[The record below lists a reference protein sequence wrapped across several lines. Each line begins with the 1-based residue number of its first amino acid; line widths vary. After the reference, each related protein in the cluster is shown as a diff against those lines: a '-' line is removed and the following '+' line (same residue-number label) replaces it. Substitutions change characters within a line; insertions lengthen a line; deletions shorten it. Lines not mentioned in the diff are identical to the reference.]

1 MTLTRHLLPHLLILL
16 TSSMPLLAQDTGFI
30 QQAKGT
36 LIPEPIAALR
46 QPARPAPDAAGAVVF
61 DLHGNFWT
69 LVPDISGKYKQLYVL
84 PAQAAEAWQA
94 DTLSQLPKANWRWL
108 ITDAF
113 GMLWVANETQVLRMD
128 PHHPQVGWQDLS
140 ADSAFPQDAITAI
153 SSSPNG
159 AVLVALKQGTLLELD
174 RVQPKGATRPRNQL
188 NAFEAPERI
197 QKVVTAD
204 DGAIWVQSGNKTY
217 RQPPAADAWQHNWQ
231 CIARMPSGTH
241 DLSGDVLDGK
251 FYMDW
256 AITGDFGYPSTG
268 TMHTKLLT
276 FDPVSK
282 HWSTAADY
290 GLPRGYCGVA
300 ALDAKIWTISGAAT
314 NADGERFNSTL
325 TQVFDPTSGSMTT
338 GPELPVAIPSCIALS
353 SGTRLYVLGYPKGTD
368 RPLKLYSIGP
378 GESDWRSEPDG
389 PIGGGSSF
397 GTELDGKL
405 YTVVGHR
412 YLAIFDTATSSWETS
427 VAPHSP
433 RSPAVGHYQGE
444 IWVMG
449 GRNSESEDV
458 SYIFSPKT
466 KQWRKGPQLPR
477 KLIWGCA
484 FNIDGQLYLNGGY
497 GYGGRGF
504 NNVTYR
510 LRPKD

>member
-1 MTLTRHLLPHLLILL
+1 MIHLRHLLPLSLIVL
-16 TSSMPLLAQDTGFI
+16 TSSLPLLAQDHGFI
-30 QQAKGT
+30 LQAKGT
-36 LIPEPIAALR
+36 QIPEPMAVVPPA
-46 QPARPAPDAAGAVVF
+46 ARPAPDGAGAVVF

-69 LVPDISGKYKQLYVL
+69 LVPDISGKSKQLYVL
-84 PAQAAEAWQA
+84 PAQTAEAWQA
-94 DTLSQLPKANWRWL
+94 DTLSQLPKENWRWL
-108 ITDAF
+108 VADVF
-113 GMLWVANETQVLRMD
+113 GMLWVANDKHLLRMD
-128 PHHPQVGWQDLS
+128 PHRPEAGWQDIS
-140 ADSAFPQDAITAI
+140 ADSTFPQDSIAALGLAP
-153 SSSPNG
+153 SG
-159 AVLVALKQGTLLELD
+159 AALVALKQGTLLEVD
-174 RVQPKGATRPRNQL
+174 RFQPKGARRPYNQL
-188 NAFEAPERI
+188 TAVDAPAGI
-197 QKVVTAD
+197 QKVVTAN
-204 DGAIWVQSGNKTY
+204 DGAIWVQAKNKTY
-217 RQPPAADAWQHNWQ
+217 RQAPAADAWQRNWQ
-231 CIARMPSGTH
+231 AIAYLPSGTH

-268 TMHTKLLT
+268 AMHTKLLA
-276 FDPVSK
+276 FDPASK

-300 ALDAKIWTISGAAT
+300 ALDGTIWTISGAAT

-325 TQVFDPTSGSMTT
+325 TQIFDPTSGQMTE
-338 GPELPVAIPSCIALS
+338 GPALPVAIPSCIALS
-353 SGTRLYVLGYPKGTD
+353 SGTRLYVLGYPQGKD
-368 RPLKLYSIGP
+368 HALKLYSIGP

-389 PIGGGSSF
+389 PIGGGSSY

-405 YTVVGHR
+405 YTVVDHR

-458 SYIFSPKT
+458 SYIFSPKSQ
-466 KQWRKGPQLPR
+466 QWRKGPQLPR

-497 GYGGRGF
+497 GGRGF
-504 NNVTYR
+504 NNATYR
-510 LRPKD
+510 LRTKD